1 MKMINL
7 IVKTNLT
14 KLLRIPTIPLGIGYQ
29 L

>member
-1 MKMINL
+1 MKIINL

-14 KLLRIPTIPLGIGYQ
+14 KLLHISTIPLGIGYQ